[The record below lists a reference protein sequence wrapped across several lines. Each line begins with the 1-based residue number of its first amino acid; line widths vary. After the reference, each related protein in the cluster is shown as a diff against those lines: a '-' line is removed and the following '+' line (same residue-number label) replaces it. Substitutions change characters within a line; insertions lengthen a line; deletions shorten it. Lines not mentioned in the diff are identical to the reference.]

1 MALSKFNKFLIW
13 RWLAEQTSV
22 WSTTIRMKWMIDMKK
37 ITKDFKQNEKY
48 LIYYYAN
55 RKNLLIKQT
64 YKFKNIANKLIFY

>member
-22 WSTTIRMKWMIDMKK
+22 WSTIIRMKWMIDMKK
-37 ITKDFKQNEKY
+37 ITKDFKQNEKD